1 MSDDKQTIKLDRAK
15 GVIFQHFA
23 DTLTAIAFRTDSG
36 VFGAVLERGQL
47 SLLHSLLIK
56 EAIKGAAKA
65 PPKDDTPAHITAD
78 PVPAFGMSV
87 ADAKVPG
94 QIVLTFDIGNLS
106 MVFSVDEAMFR
117 RTCARVMGSAANAP
131 PSGTEH

>member
-15 GVIFQHFA
+15 GVIFQHF
-23 DTLTAIAFRTDSG
+23 TGSLTAIAFRTDSG

-56 EAIKGAAKA
+56 EAIKIAAIA
-65 PPKDDTPAHITAD
+65 PPEGDPTNVTAD
-78 PVPAFGMSV
+78 PVPASGMSV
-87 ADAKVPG
+87 ADAKDPG

-117 RTCARVMGSAANAP
+117 RVCARVVGPDVNAP
-131 PSGTEH
+131 PSGAEH